1 VKLEDLEQI
10 LDFCQH
16 FEFEKSMQLIGIKQE
31 TIQKSNEMP
40 IDAGS
45 KLFLCYSTYQD
56 LSNDTNSSIDSKR
69 YFNTI

>member
-1 VKLEDLEQI
+1 LKLEDLEQI

-16 FEFEKSMQLIGIKQE
+16 FEFEKSMQLKGIKQE

-45 KLFLCYSTYQD
+45 KPFLGYSTYQD
-56 LSNDTNSSIDSKR
+56 LSHDTNSFIESK
-69 YFNTI
+69 